1 MSHLATKVGAHDDR
15 RFQEAYWHVF
25 EAFFGP
31 QNARVLKATLLA
43 KVDRADTGTTEVDR
57 VCFGL
62 RQSMGWVAEA
72 IEKKALAEARASE
85 GERVTPA

>member
-1 MSHLATKVGAHDDR
+1 MSHLATKLGVRDDR
-15 RFQEAYWHVF
+15 QFEEAYWRTF

-31 QNARVLKATLLA
+31 QNARVLRATLLA
-43 KVDRADTGTTEVDR
+43 KVEHGDTGATDVDR

-62 RQSMGWVAEA
+62 RQTMGWVAEA
-72 IEKKALAEARASE
+72 IEKRALADTRRTE